1 VEDVDSDNEEDLYE
15 VEPFQE
21 GIIDTSVLDEDD
33 APDIIEKSRNQTI
46 IEDTTESPAGPIN
59 PAEQAKQTEQAKQ
72 AKQTNKSKTPNDARL
87 IINEIKR
94 FITDIKTKAKSIQG
108 KNFNF
113 ERMYELIGLVIA
125 LPAKL
130 VDKTVDLAG
139 AMYVDLVNKMQGKS
153 KLSIKEKPYRD
164 LLSVG
169 QRQMKN
175 LVAIIISFWIV
186 LNWWYVFN
194 YHHSYFSF
202 AKMFD
207 MEGVKIIFESLLMF
221 TNVVNYLLVGLKQD
235 SRVPFMG
242 FINKFL
248 WDWRPITFV
257 VFYTIL
263 LSIYA
268 KHNMSIERKFADAIS
283 RKTNDLSG
291 ANTGL
296 FFLSF
301 IKMDLAN
308 PKRMIER
315 MMIFQ
320 NIVIV
325 VFVILLKLLFLM
337 AFLPLGILF
346 LYMFLVF
353 HSFFA
358 LPVLAGTNIFTAIGT
373 MFSDLR
379 NSVPDADPTVNESPV
394 TTIMRYALNMGVPIG
409 LVITILSV
417 LINNIAIVYK
427 VTGGNSLKIAMGT
440 ISIITMI
447 IGLICGVLYIYGS
460 RPITYGE

>member
-1 VEDVDSDNEEDLYE
+1 
-15 VEPFQE
+15 
-21 GIIDTSVLDEDD
+21 
-33 APDIIEKSRNQTI
+33 
-46 IEDTTESPAGPIN
+46 
-59 PAEQAKQTEQAKQ
+59 
-72 AKQTNKSKTPNDARL
+72 
-87 IINEIKR
+87 
-94 FITDIKTKAKSIQG
+94 
-108 KNFNF
+108 
-113 ERMYELIGLVIA
+113 
-125 LPAKL
+125 
-130 VDKTVDLAG
+130 
-139 AMYVDLVNKMQGKS
+139 
-153 KLSIKEKPYRD
+153 
-164 LLSVG
+164 
-169 QRQMKN
+169 
-175 LVAIIISFWIV
+175 
-186 LNWWYVFN
+186 
-194 YHHSYFSF
+194 
-202 AKMFD
+202 
-207 MEGVKIIFESLLMF
+207 
-221 TNVVNYLLVGLKQD
+221 
-235 SRVPFMG
+235 
-242 FINKFL
+242 
-248 WDWRPITFV
+248 
-257 VFYTIL
+257 
-263 LSIYA
+263 
-268 KHNMSIERKFADAIS
+268 
-283 RKTNDLSG
+283 
-291 ANTGL
+291 
-296 FFLSF
+296 
-301 IKMDLAN
+301 MDLAN